1 MAKFDLHQL
10 LNERSKAAAVER
22 EREPRT
28 ADGMEQLT
36 LDVYDL
42 IPSQENFYSTQYI
55 SDLKQS
61 IAIVG
66 LLQPLLVERDGDK
79 FRVVAGH
86 RRRLACMALV
96 EDGLAQFRRVPCVT
110 RAAEEEGTVKTIL
123 DRLALIF
130 ANGFREKSDWEKMEE
145 TLRTE
150 ALIAELRKEV
160 EVEGRTRWITAE
172 FTGITEAQIG
182 RYKSIKNN
190 LCPEL
195 MQAFKAKRLGV
206 STAYELSGLSPDYQA
221 RAADTLEEMGVLSI
235 NDAKALKQ
243 EEEARKP
250 LEGQMEL
257 DAAEEGA
264 AQTAKEAAQDAP
276 EAAGDKGVH
285 IPDPGAHARFCP
297 GFPVL
302 FQAVPLFRRQD
313 GLRQLV
319 RAGVLCFKAD
329 RAPAGQRAHE
339 VRLCVGN
346 EAALKNAPVFLFQH
360 HKGFRHLLHIR
371 DPLLLVDGARGL
383 YEALKEMPLGIVL
396 LSPPAV
402 QRFFSLLV
410 VHPCCPPFSRRS
422 YSGIYPSQLR
432 FST

>member
-1 MAKFDLHQL
+1 M
-10 LNERSKAAAVER
+10 
-22 EREPRT
+22 
-28 ADGMEQLT
+28 T

-55 SDLKQS
+55 NDLKQS

-206 STAYELSGLSPDYQA
+206 STAYELSGLSVDYQN
-221 RAADTLEEMGVLSI
+221 RAADTLEEVGVLSI

-243 EEEARKP
+243 EEAGKP
-250 LEGQMEL
+250 LEGQMEF
-257 DAAEEGA
+257 DTAAEEDVQTAQGA
-264 AQTAKEAAQDAP
+264 AQDVP
-276 EAAGDKGVH
+276 EAAGGTDTTTAAEGAQEAPETAKDAPQEEQQGKQQQPEPEKPAYVEREQRGRGCAWCNPDYHREQATAEGRFLLAYEPEEKLAMILDKET
-285 IPDPGAHARFCP
+285 GAVEHMIF
-297 GFPVL
+297 
-302 FQAVPLFRRQD
+302 
-313 GLRQLV
+313 
-319 RAGVLCFKAD
+319 
-329 RAPAGQRAHE
+329 H
-339 VRLCVGN
+339 
-346 EAALKNAPVFLFQH
+346 
-360 HKGFRHLLHIR
+360 
-371 DPLLLVDGARGL
+371 
-383 YEALKEMPLGIVL
+383 
-396 LSPPAV
+396 
-402 QRFFSLLV
+402 
-410 VHPCCPPFSRRS
+410 CCPFCGRK
-422 YSGIYPSQLR
+422 LK
-432 FST
+432 

>member
-55 SDLKQS
+55 NDLKQS

-206 STAYELSGLSPDYQA
+206 STAYELSGLSVDYQN
-221 RAADTLEEMGVLSI
+221 RAADTLEEVGVLSI

-243 EEEARKP
+243 EEEAGKP
-250 LEGQMEL
+250 LEGQMEF
-257 DAAEEGA
+257 DTAAEEDVQTAQGA
-264 AQTAKEAAQDAP
+264 AQDVP
-276 EAAGDKGVH
+276 EAAGGTDTTTAAEGAQEAPETTKDAPQEEQQGKQQQPEPEKPAYVEREQRGRGCAWCNPDYHREQATAEGRFLLAYEPEEKLAMILDKET
-285 IPDPGAHARFCP
+285 GAVEHMIF
-297 GFPVL
+297 
-302 FQAVPLFRRQD
+302 
-313 GLRQLV
+313 
-319 RAGVLCFKAD
+319 
-329 RAPAGQRAHE
+329 H
-339 VRLCVGN
+339 
-346 EAALKNAPVFLFQH
+346 
-360 HKGFRHLLHIR
+360 
-371 DPLLLVDGARGL
+371 
-383 YEALKEMPLGIVL
+383 
-396 LSPPAV
+396 
-402 QRFFSLLV
+402 
-410 VHPCCPPFSRRS
+410 CCPFCGRK
-422 YSGIYPSQLR
+422 LK
-432 FST
+432 

>member
-22 EREPRT
+22 EKEPRT

-55 SDLKQS
+55 NDLKQS

-206 STAYELSGLSPDYQA
+206 STAYELSGLSVDYQN
-221 RAADTLEEMGVLSI
+221 RAADTLEEVGVLSI

-243 EEEARKP
+243 EEEAGKP
-250 LEGQMEL
+250 LEGQMEF
-257 DAAEEGA
+257 DTAAEEDVQTAQGA
-264 AQTAKEAAQDAP
+264 AQDVP
-276 EAAGDKGVH
+276 EAAGGTDTTTAAEGAQEAPETAKDAPQEEQQGKQQQPEPEKPAYVEREQRGRGCAWCNPDYHREQATAEGRFLLAYEPEEKLAMVLDKETGAVEH
-285 IPDPGAHARFCP
+285 II
-297 GFPVL
+297 
-302 FQAVPLFRRQD
+302 
-313 GLRQLV
+313 
-319 RAGVLCFKAD
+319 
-329 RAPAGQRAHE
+329 
-339 VRLCVGN
+339 
-346 EAALKNAPVFLFQH
+346 FQH
-360 HKGFRHLLHIR
+360 CPFCGRK
-371 DPLLLVDGARGL
+371 
-383 YEALKEMPLGIVL
+383 LK
-396 LSPPAV
+396 
-402 QRFFSLLV
+402 
-410 VHPCCPPFSRRS
+410 
-422 YSGIYPSQLR
+422 
-432 FST
+432 

>member
-10 LNERSKAAAVER
+10 LNERSMAAAVER
-22 EREPRT
+22 EKEPRP

-55 SDLKQS
+55 NDLKQS

-66 LLQPLLVERDGDK
+66 VLQPLLVERDGDK
-79 FRVVAGH
+79 FRIVAGH
-86 RRRLACMALV
+86 RRRMACMALV
-96 EDGLAQFRRVPCVT
+96 EDGLEQFRRVPCVT

-206 STAYELSGLSPDYQA
+206 STAYELSGLSVDYQH
-221 RAADTLEEMGVLSI
+221 RAADTLEEVGVLSI

-243 EEEARKP
+243 AEEAGKP
-250 LEGQMEL
+250 LEGQMEF
-257 DAAEEGA
+257 DTAAEEA
-264 AQTAKEAAQDAP
+264 AQTAQGAAQDAP
-276 EAAGDKGVH
+276 EAAGGTDTTTAEEGPQKAPETAQDAPQEEQPGKQPKPEPEKPAYVEREPRGRGCAWCNPDYHREQATAEGRFLLAYEPEEKLAMVLDKETGAVEH
-285 IPDPGAHARFCP
+285 II
-297 GFPVL
+297 
-302 FQAVPLFRRQD
+302 
-313 GLRQLV
+313 
-319 RAGVLCFKAD
+319 
-329 RAPAGQRAHE
+329 
-339 VRLCVGN
+339 
-346 EAALKNAPVFLFQH
+346 FQH
-360 HKGFRHLLHIR
+360 CPFCGRK
-371 DPLLLVDGARGL
+371 
-383 YEALKEMPLGIVL
+383 LK
-396 LSPPAV
+396 
-402 QRFFSLLV
+402 
-410 VHPCCPPFSRRS
+410 
-422 YSGIYPSQLR
+422 
-432 FST
+432 

>member
-22 EREPRT
+22 ENEPHT

-55 SDLKQS
+55 NDLKQS

-79 FRVVAGH
+79 FRIVAGH

-96 EDGLAQFRRVPCVT
+96 EDGLEQFRRVPCVT
-110 RAAEEEGTVKTIL
+110 RAVEEEGAVKTIL

-160 EVEGRTRWITAE
+160 EIEGRTRRIMAE

-206 STAYELSGLSPDYQA
+206 STAYELSGLSVDYQH
-221 RAADTLEEMGVLSI
+221 RAADTLEEVGVLSI

-243 EEEARKP
+243 AEEAGKP
-250 LEGQMEL
+250 LEGQMEF
-257 DAAEEGA
+257 DTAAAEAPQA
-264 AQTAKEAAQDAP
+264 AQGAAQDAP
-276 EAAGDKGVH
+276 EAAGGTDTTTAAEGAQEAPETAQDAPQEEQPGKQPQTEPEKPAYVEREQRGRGCAWCNPDYHREQATAEGRFLLAYEPEEKLTMVLDKETGAVEH
-285 IPDPGAHARFCP
+285 II
-297 GFPVL
+297 
-302 FQAVPLFRRQD
+302 
-313 GLRQLV
+313 
-319 RAGVLCFKAD
+319 
-329 RAPAGQRAHE
+329 
-339 VRLCVGN
+339 
-346 EAALKNAPVFLFQH
+346 FQH
-360 HKGFRHLLHIR
+360 CPFCGRK
-371 DPLLLVDGARGL
+371 
-383 YEALKEMPLGIVL
+383 LK
-396 LSPPAV
+396 
-402 QRFFSLLV
+402 
-410 VHPCCPPFSRRS
+410 
-422 YSGIYPSQLR
+422 
-432 FST
+432 

>member
-10 LNERSKAAAVER
+10 LNERSMAAAVER
-22 EREPRT
+22 EKESRP

-55 SDLKQS
+55 NDLKQS

-66 LLQPLLVERDGDK
+66 LLQPLLVERDGGK

-96 EDGLAQFRRVPCVT
+96 EDGLEQFRRVPCVT
-110 RAAEEEGTVKTIL
+110 RAVEEEGAVKTIL

-276 EAAGDKGVH
+276 EAAGDTDTATAAEGTQDT
-285 IPDPGAHARFCP
+285 PETA
-297 GFPVL
+297 
-302 FQAVPLFRRQD
+302 QD
-313 GLRQLV
+313 GQQE
-319 RAGVLCFKAD
+319 KQQD
-329 RAPAGQRAHE
+329 KPPQKE
-339 VRLCVGN
+339 P
-346 EAALKNAPVFLFQH
+346 EKPVYVEREPRGRGCAWCNPDYHREQATAEGRFLLAYEPEE
-360 HKGFRHLLHIR
+360 KLAMIL
-371 DPLLLVDGARGL
+371 DKETGAV
-383 YEALKEMPLGIVL
+383 EHMI
-396 LSPPAV
+396 
-402 QRFFSLLV
+402 F
-410 VHPCCPPFSRRS
+410 HCCPFCGRK
-422 YSGIYPSQLR
+422 LK
-432 FST
+432 

>member
-22 EREPRT
+22 ENEPRT

-55 SDLKQS
+55 NDLKQS

-66 LLQPLLVERDGDK
+66 VLQPLLVERDGDK
-79 FRVVAGH
+79 FRIVAGH
-86 RRRLACMALV
+86 RRRMACMALV
-96 EDGLAQFRRVPCVT
+96 EDGLEQFRRVPCVT
-110 RAAEEEGTVKTIL
+110 RAVEEEGAVKTIL

-160 EVEGRTRWITAE
+160 EIEGRTRRIMAE

-221 RAADTLEEMGVLSI
+221 RAADTLEEVGVLSI

-243 EEEARKP
+243 AEEAGKP
-250 LEGQMEL
+250 LEGQMEF
-257 DAAEEGA
+257 DTAAEEA
-264 AQTAKEAAQDAP
+264 AQTAQGAAQDAP
-276 EAAGDKGVH
+276 EAAGGTDTTTAEEGPQKAPETAQDAPQEEQRGKQTQTEPEKPAYVEREPHGRGCAWCNPDYHREQATAEGRFLLAYEPEEKLAMVLDKETGAVEH
-285 IPDPGAHARFCP
+285 II
-297 GFPVL
+297 
-302 FQAVPLFRRQD
+302 
-313 GLRQLV
+313 
-319 RAGVLCFKAD
+319 
-329 RAPAGQRAHE
+329 
-339 VRLCVGN
+339 
-346 EAALKNAPVFLFQH
+346 FQH
-360 HKGFRHLLHIR
+360 CPFCGRK
-371 DPLLLVDGARGL
+371 
-383 YEALKEMPLGIVL
+383 LK
-396 LSPPAV
+396 
-402 QRFFSLLV
+402 
-410 VHPCCPPFSRRS
+410 
-422 YSGIYPSQLR
+422 
-432 FST
+432 

>member
-55 SDLKQS
+55 NDLKQS

-66 LLQPLLVERDGDK
+66 VLQPLLVERDGDK
-79 FRVVAGH
+79 FRIVAGH

-96 EDGLAQFRRVPCVT
+96 EDGLEQFRRVPCVT
-110 RAAEEEGTVKTIL
+110 RAVEEEGTVKTIL

-160 EVEGRTRWITAE
+160 DLEGRTRKILAE

-206 STAYELSGLSPDYQA
+206 STAYELSGLSVDYQN
-221 RAADTLEEMGVLSI
+221 RAADTLEEVGVLSI

-243 EEEARKP
+243 EEEAGKP
-250 LEGQMEL
+250 LEGQMEF
-257 DAAEEGA
+257 DTAAEEDVQTAQGA
-264 AQTAKEAAQDAP
+264 AQDVP
-276 EAAGDKGVH
+276 EAAGGTDTTTAAEGAQEAPETAKDAPQEEQQGKQQQPEPEKPAYVEREQRGRGCAWCNPDYHREQATAEGRFLLAYEPEEKLAMVLDKETGAVEH
-285 IPDPGAHARFCP
+285 II
-297 GFPVL
+297 
-302 FQAVPLFRRQD
+302 
-313 GLRQLV
+313 
-319 RAGVLCFKAD
+319 
-329 RAPAGQRAHE
+329 
-339 VRLCVGN
+339 
-346 EAALKNAPVFLFQH
+346 FQH
-360 HKGFRHLLHIR
+360 CPFCGRK
-371 DPLLLVDGARGL
+371 
-383 YEALKEMPLGIVL
+383 LK
-396 LSPPAV
+396 
-402 QRFFSLLV
+402 
-410 VHPCCPPFSRRS
+410 
-422 YSGIYPSQLR
+422 
-432 FST
+432 

>member
-22 EREPRT
+22 DKEPRT

-36 LDVYDL
+36 LNVYDL

-55 SDLKQS
+55 NDLKQS

-66 LLQPLLVERDGDK
+66 VLQPLLVERDGEK

-96 EDGLAQFRRVPCVT
+96 EDGLEQFRRVPCVT
-110 RAAEEEGTVKTIL
+110 RAVEEEGAVKTIL

-172 FTGITEAQIG
+172 FTGVTEAQIG

-221 RAADTLEEMGVLSI
+221 RAADTLEEVGVLSI

-243 EEEARKP
+243 AEEERKP
-250 LEGQMEL
+250 LEGQMEF
-257 DAAEEGA
+257 DTAAVEVPQAAQGA
-264 AQTAKEAAQDAP
+264 AQNAP
-276 EAAGDKGVH
+276 EAAGGTDTPAAEGPQEAPEMAQDAPQEEQPDKQPQPEPEKTAYVEREPRGRGCAWCNPDYHREQATAEGRFLLAYEPEEKLAIVLDKETGAVEH
-285 IPDPGAHARFCP
+285 II
-297 GFPVL
+297 
-302 FQAVPLFRRQD
+302 
-313 GLRQLV
+313 
-319 RAGVLCFKAD
+319 
-329 RAPAGQRAHE
+329 
-339 VRLCVGN
+339 
-346 EAALKNAPVFLFQH
+346 FQH
-360 HKGFRHLLHIR
+360 CPFCGRK
-371 DPLLLVDGARGL
+371 
-383 YEALKEMPLGIVL
+383 LK
-396 LSPPAV
+396 
-402 QRFFSLLV
+402 
-410 VHPCCPPFSRRS
+410 
-422 YSGIYPSQLR
+422 
-432 FST
+432 

>member
-55 SDLKQS
+55 NDLKQS

-221 RAADTLEEMGVLSI
+221 RAADTLEEVGVLSI

-257 DAAEEGA
+257 DAAAEGT
-264 AQTAKEAAQDAP
+264 AQTAQEADQDAP
-276 EAAGDKGVH
+276 AAAGDTDTATAAEGTQDT
-285 IPDPGAHARFCP
+285 PETA
-297 GFPVL
+297 
-302 FQAVPLFRRQD
+302 QD
-313 GLRQLV
+313 GQQEKQQDKPPQKEPE
-319 RAGVLCFKAD
+319 KAAYVEREPRGRGCAWCNPD
-329 RAPAGQRAHE
+329 YHREQATAEGR
-339 VRLCVGN
+339 
-346 EAALKNAPVFLFQH
+346 FLLAYEPEE
-360 HKGFRHLLHIR
+360 KLAMIL
-371 DPLLLVDGARGL
+371 DKETGAV
-383 YEALKEMPLGIVL
+383 EHMI
-396 LSPPAV
+396 
-402 QRFFSLLV
+402 F
-410 VHPCCPPFSRRS
+410 HCCPFCGRK
-422 YSGIYPSQLR
+422 LK
-432 FST
+432 

>member
-22 EREPRT
+22 ENEPRT

-55 SDLKQS
+55 NDLKQS

-66 LLQPLLVERDGDK
+66 VLQPLLVERDGDK
-79 FRVVAGH
+79 FRIVAGH

-96 EDGLAQFRRVPCVT
+96 EDGLEQFRRVPCVT
-110 RAAEEEGTVKTIL
+110 RAVEEEGTVKTIL

-182 RYKSIKNN
+182 RDKSIKNN

-206 STAYELSGLSPDYQA
+206 STAYELSGLSVDYQN
-221 RAADTLEEMGVLSI
+221 RAADTLEEVGVLSI

-243 EEEARKP
+243 AEEAGRL
-250 LEGQMEL
+250 LEGQMEF
-257 DAAEEGA
+257 DAAAEAPQA
-264 AQTAKEAAQDAP
+264 AQGAAQDAP
-276 EAAGDKGVH
+276 EAAGGTDTTTAAEGAKEAPETAQDTPQEEQTDKPPQKEPEKPTYVEREPRGRGCAWCN
-285 IPDPGAHARFCP
+285 PDYHREQATAEGRFLLAYEPEEKLAMILDKETGAVEHMIF
-297 GFPVL
+297 
-302 FQAVPLFRRQD
+302 
-313 GLRQLV
+313 
-319 RAGVLCFKAD
+319 
-329 RAPAGQRAHE
+329 H
-339 VRLCVGN
+339 
-346 EAALKNAPVFLFQH
+346 
-360 HKGFRHLLHIR
+360 
-371 DPLLLVDGARGL
+371 
-383 YEALKEMPLGIVL
+383 
-396 LSPPAV
+396 
-402 QRFFSLLV
+402 
-410 VHPCCPPFSRRS
+410 CCPFCGRK
-422 YSGIYPSQLR
+422 LK
-432 FST
+432 

>member
-221 RAADTLEEMGVLSI
+221 RAADTLEEVGVLSI

-243 EEEARKP
+243 AEEARKP

-257 DAAEEGA
+257 DAAAEGT
-264 AQTAKEAAQDAP
+264 AQTAQEAARNAP
-276 EAAGDKGVH
+276 EAAGDT
-285 IPDPGAHARFCP
+285 DTTTAAEGAQDAP
-297 GFPVL
+297 ET
-302 FQAVPLFRRQD
+302 AQD
-313 GLRQLV
+313 GQQE
-319 RAGVLCFKAD
+319 GQTDKPPQKEPEKAAYVE
-329 RAPAGQRAHE
+329 REPRGRG
-339 VRLCVGN
+339 CVWCNPDYHREQATAEGR
-346 EAALKNAPVFLFQH
+346 FLLAYEPEE
-360 HKGFRHLLHIR
+360 KLAMIL
-371 DPLLLVDGARGL
+371 DKETGAV
-383 YEALKEMPLGIVL
+383 EHMI
-396 LSPPAV
+396 
-402 QRFFSLLV
+402 F
-410 VHPCCPPFSRRS
+410 HCCPFCGRK
-422 YSGIYPSQLR
+422 LK
-432 FST
+432 

>member
-22 EREPRT
+22 EKEPRT

-55 SDLKQS
+55 NDLKQS

-66 LLQPLLVERDGDK
+66 LLQPLLVERDGDR

-206 STAYELSGLSPDYQA
+206 STAYELSGLSVDYQN
-221 RAADTLEEMGVLSI
+221 RAADTLEEVGVLSI

-243 EEEARKP
+243 EEEAGKP
-250 LEGQMEL
+250 LEGQMEF
-257 DAAEEGA
+257 DTAAEEDVQTAQGA
-264 AQTAKEAAQDAP
+264 ARNAP
-276 EAAGDKGVH
+276 EAAGDT
-285 IPDPGAHARFCP
+285 DTTTAAEGAQDAP
-297 GFPVL
+297 ET
-302 FQAVPLFRRQD
+302 AQD
-313 GLRQLV
+313 GQQE
-319 RAGVLCFKAD
+319 GQTDKPPQKEPEKAAYVEREPRGRGCAWCNPD
-329 RAPAGQRAHE
+329 YHREQATAEGR
-339 VRLCVGN
+339 
-346 EAALKNAPVFLFQH
+346 FLLAYEPEE
-360 HKGFRHLLHIR
+360 KLAMIL
-371 DPLLLVDGARGL
+371 DKETGAV
-383 YEALKEMPLGIVL
+383 EHMI
-396 LSPPAV
+396 
-402 QRFFSLLV
+402 F
-410 VHPCCPPFSRRS
+410 HCCPFCGRK
-422 YSGIYPSQLR
+422 LK
-432 FST
+432 

>member
-22 EREPRT
+22 ENEPHT

-55 SDLKQS
+55 NDLKQS

-96 EDGLAQFRRVPCVT
+96 EDGLEQFRRVPCVT
-110 RAAEEEGTVKTIL
+110 RAVEEEGAVKTIL

-206 STAYELSGLSPDYQA
+206 STAYELSGLSVDYQH
-221 RAADTLEEMGVLSI
+221 RAADTLKEVGVLSI

-243 EEEARKP
+243 AEEAGKP
-250 LEGQMEL
+250 LEGQMEF
-257 DAAEEGA
+257 DTAAG
-264 AQTAKEAAQDAP
+264 
-276 EAAGDKGVH
+276 EAAGDT
-285 IPDPGAHARFCP
+285 DTARTEEGP
-297 GFPVL
+297 
-302 FQAVPLFRRQD
+302 Q
-313 GLRQLV
+313 
-319 RAGVLCFKAD
+319 
-329 RAPAGQRAHE
+329 
-339 VRLCVGN
+339 
-346 EAALKNAPVFLFQH
+346 EAAETAQDKPQEGQTNNQQQAEPEKPAYVEREPRGRGCAWCNPDYHREQATAEGRFLLAYEPEEKLAMVLDKETGAVEHIIFQH
-360 HKGFRHLLHIR
+360 CPFCGRK
-371 DPLLLVDGARGL
+371 
-383 YEALKEMPLGIVL
+383 LK
-396 LSPPAV
+396 
-402 QRFFSLLV
+402 
-410 VHPCCPPFSRRS
+410 
-422 YSGIYPSQLR
+422 
-432 FST
+432 

>member
-22 EREPRT
+22 EKEPRT

-55 SDLKQS
+55 NDLKQS

-66 LLQPLLVERDGDK
+66 VLQPLLVERDGDK
-79 FRVVAGH
+79 FRIVAGH

-96 EDGLAQFRRVPCVT
+96 EDGLEQFRRVPCVT
-110 RAAEEEGTVKTIL
+110 RAVEEEGTVKTIL

-206 STAYELSGLSPDYQA
+206 STAYELSGLSVDYQN
-221 RAADTLEEMGVLSI
+221 RAADTLEEVGVLSI

-243 EEEARKP
+243 EEEAGKP
-250 LEGQMEL
+250 LEGQMEF
-257 DAAEEGA
+257 DTAAEEDVQTAQGA
-264 AQTAKEAAQDAP
+264 AQDVP
-276 EAAGDKGVH
+276 EAAGGTDTTTAAEGAQEAPETAKDAPQEEQQGKQQQPEPEKPAYVEREQRGRGCAWCNPDYHREQATAEGRFLLAYEPEEKLAMVLDKETGAVEH
-285 IPDPGAHARFCP
+285 II
-297 GFPVL
+297 
-302 FQAVPLFRRQD
+302 
-313 GLRQLV
+313 
-319 RAGVLCFKAD
+319 
-329 RAPAGQRAHE
+329 
-339 VRLCVGN
+339 
-346 EAALKNAPVFLFQH
+346 FQH
-360 HKGFRHLLHIR
+360 CPFCGRK
-371 DPLLLVDGARGL
+371 
-383 YEALKEMPLGIVL
+383 LK
-396 LSPPAV
+396 
-402 QRFFSLLV
+402 
-410 VHPCCPPFSRRS
+410 
-422 YSGIYPSQLR
+422 
-432 FST
+432 

>member
-1 MAKFDLHQL
+1 MEKFDLHQL

-22 EREPRT
+22 ENEPHT

-55 SDLKQS
+55 NDLKQS

-66 LLQPLLVERDGDK
+66 VLQPLLVERDGDK
-79 FRVVAGH
+79 FRIVAGH

-96 EDGLAQFRRVPCVT
+96 EDGLEQFRRVPCVT
-110 RAAEEEGTVKTIL
+110 RAVEEEGTVKTIL

-206 STAYELSGLSPDYQA
+206 STAYELSGLSVDYQH
-221 RAADTLEEMGVLSI
+221 RAADTLEEVGVLSI

-243 EEEARKP
+243 AEEAGKP
-250 LEGQMEL
+250 LEGQMEF
-257 DAAEEGA
+257 DTAAGEAAKA
-264 AQTAKEAAQDAP
+264 AQGAAQDAP
-276 EAAGDKGVH
+276 EAAGGTDTTTAEEGPQKAPETAQDAPQEEQPGKQPQPEPEKPAYVEREPRGRGCAWCNPDYHREQATAEGRFLLAYEPEEKLAMVLDKETGAVEH
-285 IPDPGAHARFCP
+285 II
-297 GFPVL
+297 
-302 FQAVPLFRRQD
+302 
-313 GLRQLV
+313 
-319 RAGVLCFKAD
+319 
-329 RAPAGQRAHE
+329 
-339 VRLCVGN
+339 
-346 EAALKNAPVFLFQH
+346 FQH
-360 HKGFRHLLHIR
+360 CPFCGRK
-371 DPLLLVDGARGL
+371 
-383 YEALKEMPLGIVL
+383 LK
-396 LSPPAV
+396 
-402 QRFFSLLV
+402 
-410 VHPCCPPFSRRS
+410 
-422 YSGIYPSQLR
+422 
-432 FST
+432 

>member
-22 EREPRT
+22 ENEPRT

-55 SDLKQS
+55 NDLKQS

-66 LLQPLLVERDGDK
+66 VLQPLLVERDGDK
-79 FRVVAGH
+79 FRIVAGH

-96 EDGLAQFRRVPCVT
+96 EDGLEQFRRVPCVT
-110 RAAEEEGTVKTIL
+110 RAVEEEGAVKTIL

-206 STAYELSGLSPDYQA
+206 STAYELSGLSVDYQN
-221 RAADTLEEMGVLSI
+221 RAADTLEEVGVLSI

-243 EEEARKP
+243 AEEAGKP
-250 LEGQMEL
+250 LEGQMEF
-257 DAAEEGA
+257 DTAAGEA
-264 AQTAKEAAQDAP
+264 AQTAQGAAQDAP
-276 EAAGDKGVH
+276 EAAGDADTARTEEGPQEAPETAQDTPQEEQTDKPQQKEPEKPAYVEREPRGRGCAWCN
-285 IPDPGAHARFCP
+285 PDYHREQATAEGRFLLAYEPEEKLAMILDKETGAVEHMIF
-297 GFPVL
+297 
-302 FQAVPLFRRQD
+302 
-313 GLRQLV
+313 
-319 RAGVLCFKAD
+319 
-329 RAPAGQRAHE
+329 H
-339 VRLCVGN
+339 
-346 EAALKNAPVFLFQH
+346 
-360 HKGFRHLLHIR
+360 
-371 DPLLLVDGARGL
+371 
-383 YEALKEMPLGIVL
+383 
-396 LSPPAV
+396 
-402 QRFFSLLV
+402 
-410 VHPCCPPFSRRS
+410 CCPFCGRK
-422 YSGIYPSQLR
+422 LK
-432 FST
+432 

>member
-22 EREPRT
+22 ENEPRT

-55 SDLKQS
+55 NDLKQS

-66 LLQPLLVERDGDK
+66 VLQPLLVERDGDK
-79 FRVVAGH
+79 FRIVAGH

-96 EDGLAQFRRVPCVT
+96 EDGLEQFRRVPCVT
-110 RAAEEEGTVKTIL
+110 RAVEEEGTVKTIL

-206 STAYELSGLSPDYQA
+206 STAYELSGLSVDYQN
-221 RAADTLEEMGVLSI
+221 RAADTL
-235 NDAKALKQ
+235 
-243 EEEARKP
+243 
-250 LEGQMEL
+250 
-257 DAAEEGA
+257 
-264 AQTAKEAAQDAP
+264 
-276 EAAGDKGVH
+276 
-285 IPDPGAHARFCP
+285 
-297 GFPVL
+297 
-302 FQAVPLFRRQD
+302 
-313 GLRQLV
+313 
-319 RAGVLCFKAD
+319 
-329 RAPAGQRAHE
+329 
-339 VRLCVGN
+339 
-346 EAALKNAPVFLFQH
+346 
-360 HKGFRHLLHIR
+360 
-371 DPLLLVDGARGL
+371 
-383 YEALKEMPLGIVL
+383 
-396 LSPPAV
+396 
-402 QRFFSLLV
+402 
-410 VHPCCPPFSRRS
+410 
-422 YSGIYPSQLR
+422 
-432 FST
+432 

>member
-10 LNERSKAAAVER
+10 LNERSMAAAVER
-22 EREPRT
+22 EKEPRP

-55 SDLKQS
+55 NDLKQS

-96 EDGLAQFRRVPCVT
+96 EDGLEQFRRVPCVT
-110 RAAEEEGTVKTIL
+110 RAVEEEGTVKTIL

-160 EVEGRTRWITAE
+160 AIEGRTRRIMAE

-221 RAADTLEEMGVLSI
+221 RAADTLEEVGVLSI

-243 EEEARKP
+243 AEEAGRP
-250 LEGQMEL
+250 LEGQMEF
-257 DAAEEGA
+257 DTAAAEAPQA
-264 AQTAKEAAQDAP
+264 AQGAAQDAP
-276 EAAGDKGVH
+276 EAAGGTDTTTAAEGAQEAQETAQDTPQEEQTDKPPQKEPEKPAYVEREPRGRGCAWCN
-285 IPDPGAHARFCP
+285 PDYHREQATAEGRFLLAYEPEEKLAMILDKETGAVEHMIF
-297 GFPVL
+297 
-302 FQAVPLFRRQD
+302 
-313 GLRQLV
+313 
-319 RAGVLCFKAD
+319 
-329 RAPAGQRAHE
+329 H
-339 VRLCVGN
+339 
-346 EAALKNAPVFLFQH
+346 
-360 HKGFRHLLHIR
+360 
-371 DPLLLVDGARGL
+371 
-383 YEALKEMPLGIVL
+383 
-396 LSPPAV
+396 
-402 QRFFSLLV
+402 
-410 VHPCCPPFSRRS
+410 CCPFCGRK
-422 YSGIYPSQLR
+422 LK
-432 FST
+432 

>member
-22 EREPRT
+22 EKEPRT

-55 SDLKQS
+55 NDLKQS

-66 LLQPLLVERDGDK
+66 LLQPLLVERDGDR

-221 RAADTLEEMGVLSI
+221 RAADTLEEVGVLSI

-243 EEEARKP
+243 AEEARKP

-257 DAAEEGA
+257 DAAAEGT
-264 AQTAKEAAQDAP
+264 AQTAQEAARNAP
-276 EAAGDKGVH
+276 EAAGDTDTTTAAEGAQEAPETAKDAPQEEQQGKQQQPEPEKPAYVEREQRGRGCAWCN
-285 IPDPGAHARFCP
+285 PDYHREQATAEGRFLLAYEPEEKLAMILDKETGAVEHMIF
-297 GFPVL
+297 
-302 FQAVPLFRRQD
+302 
-313 GLRQLV
+313 
-319 RAGVLCFKAD
+319 
-329 RAPAGQRAHE
+329 H
-339 VRLCVGN
+339 
-346 EAALKNAPVFLFQH
+346 
-360 HKGFRHLLHIR
+360 
-371 DPLLLVDGARGL
+371 
-383 YEALKEMPLGIVL
+383 
-396 LSPPAV
+396 
-402 QRFFSLLV
+402 
-410 VHPCCPPFSRRS
+410 CCPFCGRK
-422 YSGIYPSQLR
+422 LK
-432 FST
+432 

>member
-160 EVEGRTRWITAE
+160 DIEGRTRRIMAE

-276 EAAGDKGVH
+276 EAAGDTDTATAAEGTQDT
-285 IPDPGAHARFCP
+285 PETA
-297 GFPVL
+297 
-302 FQAVPLFRRQD
+302 QD
-313 GLRQLV
+313 GQQE
-319 RAGVLCFKAD
+319 KQQD
-329 RAPAGQRAHE
+329 KPPQKE
-339 VRLCVGN
+339 P
-346 EAALKNAPVFLFQH
+346 EKPVYVEREPRGRGCAWCNPDYHREQATAEGRFLLAYEPEE
-360 HKGFRHLLHIR
+360 KLAMIL
-371 DPLLLVDGARGL
+371 DKETGAV
-383 YEALKEMPLGIVL
+383 EHMI
-396 LSPPAV
+396 
-402 QRFFSLLV
+402 F
-410 VHPCCPPFSRRS
+410 HCCPFCGRK
-422 YSGIYPSQLR
+422 LK
-432 FST
+432 

>member
-22 EREPRT
+22 EKEPRP

-55 SDLKQS
+55 NDLKQS

-79 FRVVAGH
+79 FRIVAGH

-96 EDGLAQFRRVPCVT
+96 EDGLEQFRRVPCVT
-110 RAAEEEGTVKTIL
+110 RAVEEEGAVKTIL

-160 EVEGRTRWITAE
+160 AIEGRTRRIMAE

-206 STAYELSGLSPDYQA
+206 STAYELSGLSVDYQH
-221 RAADTLEEMGVLSI
+221 RAADTLEEVGVLSI

-243 EEEARKP
+243 AEEAGKP
-250 LEGQMEL
+250 LEGQMEF
-257 DAAEEGA
+257 DTAAEEA
-264 AQTAKEAAQDAP
+264 AQTAQGAAQDAP
-276 EAAGDKGVH
+276 EAAGGTDTTTAEEGPQKAPETAQDAPQEEQPGKQPKPEPEKPAYVEREPRGRGCAWCNPDYHREQATAEGRFLLAYEPEEKLAMVLDKETGAVEH
-285 IPDPGAHARFCP
+285 II
-297 GFPVL
+297 
-302 FQAVPLFRRQD
+302 
-313 GLRQLV
+313 
-319 RAGVLCFKAD
+319 
-329 RAPAGQRAHE
+329 
-339 VRLCVGN
+339 
-346 EAALKNAPVFLFQH
+346 FQH
-360 HKGFRHLLHIR
+360 CPFCGRK
-371 DPLLLVDGARGL
+371 
-383 YEALKEMPLGIVL
+383 LK
-396 LSPPAV
+396 
-402 QRFFSLLV
+402 
-410 VHPCCPPFSRRS
+410 
-422 YSGIYPSQLR
+422 
-432 FST
+432 

>member
-22 EREPRT
+22 ENEPRT

-55 SDLKQS
+55 NDLKQS

-66 LLQPLLVERDGDK
+66 VLQPLLVERDGDK
-79 FRVVAGH
+79 FRIVAGH

-96 EDGLAQFRRVPCVT
+96 EDGLEQFRRVPCVT
-110 RAAEEEGTVKTIL
+110 RAVEEEGAVKTIL

-160 EVEGRTRWITAE
+160 EIEGRTRRIMAE

-206 STAYELSGLSPDYQA
+206 STAYELSGLSVDYQH
-221 RAADTLEEMGVLSI
+221 RAADTLEEVGVLSI

-243 EEEARKP
+243 AEEAGKP
-250 LEGQMEL
+250 LEGQMEF
-257 DAAEEGA
+257 DTAAEEA
-264 AQTAKEAAQDAP
+264 AQTAQGAAQDAP
-276 EAAGDKGVH
+276 EAAGGTDTTTAEEGPQKAPETAQDAPQEEQPGKQPKPEPEKPAYVEREQRGRGCAWCNPDYHKEQATAEGRFLLAYEPEEKLAMVLDKETGAVEH
-285 IPDPGAHARFCP
+285 II
-297 GFPVL
+297 
-302 FQAVPLFRRQD
+302 
-313 GLRQLV
+313 
-319 RAGVLCFKAD
+319 
-329 RAPAGQRAHE
+329 
-339 VRLCVGN
+339 
-346 EAALKNAPVFLFQH
+346 FQH
-360 HKGFRHLLHIR
+360 CPFCGRK
-371 DPLLLVDGARGL
+371 
-383 YEALKEMPLGIVL
+383 LK
-396 LSPPAV
+396 
-402 QRFFSLLV
+402 
-410 VHPCCPPFSRRS
+410 
-422 YSGIYPSQLR
+422 
-432 FST
+432 

>member
-22 EREPRT
+22 ENEPRT

-55 SDLKQS
+55 NDLKQS

-66 LLQPLLVERDGDK
+66 LLQPLLVERDGGK

-96 EDGLAQFRRVPCVT
+96 EDGLEQFRRVPCVT
-110 RAAEEEGTVKTIL
+110 RAVEEEGAVKTIL

-160 EVEGRTRWITAE
+160 AIEGRTRRIMAE

-221 RAADTLEEMGVLSI
+221 RAADTLEEVGVLSI

-243 EEEARKP
+243 AEEAGRP
-250 LEGQMEL
+250 LEGQMEF
-257 DAAEEGA
+257 DTAAAEAPQA
-264 AQTAKEAAQDAP
+264 AQGAAQDAP
-276 EAAGDKGVH
+276 EAAGGTDTTTAAEGPQEAPETAQETPQEEQTDKQQQKEPEKPAYVEREPRGRGCAWCN
-285 IPDPGAHARFCP
+285 PDYHREQATAEGRFLLAYEPEEKLAMILDKETGAVEHMIF
-297 GFPVL
+297 
-302 FQAVPLFRRQD
+302 
-313 GLRQLV
+313 
-319 RAGVLCFKAD
+319 
-329 RAPAGQRAHE
+329 H
-339 VRLCVGN
+339 
-346 EAALKNAPVFLFQH
+346 
-360 HKGFRHLLHIR
+360 
-371 DPLLLVDGARGL
+371 
-383 YEALKEMPLGIVL
+383 
-396 LSPPAV
+396 
-402 QRFFSLLV
+402 
-410 VHPCCPPFSRRS
+410 CCPFCGRK
-422 YSGIYPSQLR
+422 LK
-432 FST
+432 

>member
-22 EREPRT
+22 EKEPRT

-55 SDLKQS
+55 NDLKQS

-221 RAADTLEEMGVLSI
+221 RAADTLEEVGVLSI

-243 EEEARKP
+243 AEEARKP

-257 DAAEEGA
+257 DAAAEGT
-264 AQTAKEAAQDAP
+264 AQTTQEAARNAPETAGDTDTTTAAEGAQDAP
-276 EAAGDKGVH
+276 ETA
-285 IPDPGAHARFCP
+285 
-297 GFPVL
+297 
-302 FQAVPLFRRQD
+302 QD
-313 GLRQLV
+313 GQQE
-319 RAGVLCFKAD
+319 GQTDKPPQKEPEKAAYVEREPRGRGCAWCNPD
-329 RAPAGQRAHE
+329 YHREQAMAEGR
-339 VRLCVGN
+339 
-346 EAALKNAPVFLFQH
+346 FLLAYEPEE
-360 HKGFRHLLHIR
+360 KLAMIL
-371 DPLLLVDGARGL
+371 DKETGAV
-383 YEALKEMPLGIVL
+383 EHMI
-396 LSPPAV
+396 
-402 QRFFSLLV
+402 F
-410 VHPCCPPFSRRS
+410 HCCPFCGRK
-422 YSGIYPSQLR
+422 LK
-432 FST
+432 

>member
-10 LNERSKAAAVER
+10 LNERSMAAAVER
-22 EREPRT
+22 EKEPRP

-55 SDLKQS
+55 NDLKQS

-66 LLQPLLVERDGDK
+66 LLQPLLVERDGGK

-96 EDGLAQFRRVPCVT
+96 EDGLEQFRRVPCVT
-110 RAAEEEGTVKTIL
+110 RAVEEEGTVKTIL

-160 EVEGRTRWITAE
+160 AIEGRTRRIMAE

-221 RAADTLEEMGVLSI
+221 RAADTLEEVGVLSI

-243 EEEARKP
+243 AEEAGRP
-250 LEGQMEL
+250 LEGQMEF
-257 DAAEEGA
+257 DTAAAEAPQA
-264 AQTAKEAAQDAP
+264 AQEAAQDAP
-276 EAAGDKGVH
+276 EAAGGTDTTTAAEGPQEAPETAQDTQQEEQTDKPTQKEPEKPAYVEREPRGRGCAWCN
-285 IPDPGAHARFCP
+285 PDYHREQATAEGRFLLAYEPEEKLAMILDKETGAVEHMIF
-297 GFPVL
+297 
-302 FQAVPLFRRQD
+302 
-313 GLRQLV
+313 
-319 RAGVLCFKAD
+319 
-329 RAPAGQRAHE
+329 H
-339 VRLCVGN
+339 
-346 EAALKNAPVFLFQH
+346 
-360 HKGFRHLLHIR
+360 
-371 DPLLLVDGARGL
+371 
-383 YEALKEMPLGIVL
+383 
-396 LSPPAV
+396 
-402 QRFFSLLV
+402 
-410 VHPCCPPFSRRS
+410 CCPFCGRK
-422 YSGIYPSQLR
+422 LK
-432 FST
+432 

>member
-22 EREPRT
+22 EKEPRT

-55 SDLKQS
+55 NDLKQS

-96 EDGLAQFRRVPCVT
+96 EDGLEQFRRVPCVT
-110 RAAEEEGTVKTIL
+110 RAVEEEGTVKTIL

-195 MQAFKAKRLGV
+195 MQAF
-206 STAYELSGLSPDYQA
+206 SGLP
-221 RAADTLEEMGVLSI
+221 GNVL
-235 NDAKALKQ
+235 
-243 EEEARKP
+243 
-250 LEGQMEL
+250 GQ
-257 DAAEEGA
+257 
-264 AQTAKEAAQDAP
+264 
-276 EAAGDKGVH
+276 
-285 IPDPGAHARFCP
+285 IC
-297 GFPVL
+297 
-302 FQAVPLFRRQD
+302 
-313 GLRQLV
+313 
-319 RAGVLCFKAD
+319 
-329 RAPAGQRAHE
+329 
-339 VRLCVGN
+339 
-346 EAALKNAPVFLFQH
+346 PVFGLLWFMLMPFAIWAEDTARWCIWFYEMSLMPPGEADVKTPLPALYSLKSIYSDFI
-360 HKGFRHLLHIR
+360 KG
-371 DPLLLVDGARGL
+371 
-383 YEALKEMPLGIVL
+383 K
-396 LSPPAV
+396 
-402 QRFFSLLV
+402 
-410 VHPCCPPFSRRS
+410 
-422 YSGIYPSQLR
+422 
-432 FST
+432 

>member
-22 EREPRT
+22 EKEPRT

-55 SDLKQS
+55 NDLKQS

-206 STAYELSGLSPDYQA
+206 STAYELSGLSVDYQN
-221 RAADTLEEMGVLSI
+221 RAADTLEEVGVLSI

-243 EEEARKP
+243 AEEARKP

-257 DAAEEGA
+257 DAAAEGT
-264 AQTAKEAAQDAP
+264 AQTAQEAARNAP
-276 EAAGDKGVH
+276 EAAGDT
-285 IPDPGAHARFCP
+285 DTTTAAEGAQDAP
-297 GFPVL
+297 ET
-302 FQAVPLFRRQD
+302 AQD
-313 GLRQLV
+313 GQQE
-319 RAGVLCFKAD
+319 
-329 RAPAGQRAHE
+329 GQTDKPPQKE
-339 VRLCVGN
+339 P
-346 EAALKNAPVFLFQH
+346 EKPVYVEREPRGRGCAWCNPDYHREQATAEGRFLLAYEPEE
-360 HKGFRHLLHIR
+360 KLAMIL
-371 DPLLLVDGARGL
+371 DKETGAV
-383 YEALKEMPLGIVL
+383 EHMI
-396 LSPPAV
+396 
-402 QRFFSLLV
+402 F
-410 VHPCCPPFSRRS
+410 HCCPFCGRK
-422 YSGIYPSQLR
+422 LK
-432 FST
+432 

>member
-22 EREPRT
+22 ENEPHT

-55 SDLKQS
+55 NDLKQS

-66 LLQPLLVERDGDK
+66 VLQPLLVERDGDK
-79 FRVVAGH
+79 FRIVAGH

-96 EDGLAQFRRVPCVT
+96 EDGLEQFRRVPCVT
-110 RAAEEEGTVKTIL
+110 RAVEEEGTVKTIL

-160 EVEGRTRWITAE
+160 EIEGRTRRIMAE

-206 STAYELSGLSPDYQA
+206 STAYELSGLSVDYQH
-221 RAADTLEEMGVLSI
+221 RAADTLEEVGVLSI

-243 EEEARKP
+243 AEEAGKP
-250 LEGQMEL
+250 LEGQMEF
-257 DAAEEGA
+257 DTAAEEA
-264 AQTAKEAAQDAP
+264 AQTAQGAAQDAQ
-276 EAAGDKGVH
+276 EAAGGTDATTAEEGPQKAPETAQDAPQEEQPGKQPKPEPEKPAYVEREPRGRGCAWCNPDYHREQATAEGRFLLAYEPEEKLAMILDKET
-285 IPDPGAHARFCP
+285 GAVEHMIF
-297 GFPVL
+297 
-302 FQAVPLFRRQD
+302 
-313 GLRQLV
+313 
-319 RAGVLCFKAD
+319 
-329 RAPAGQRAHE
+329 H
-339 VRLCVGN
+339 
-346 EAALKNAPVFLFQH
+346 
-360 HKGFRHLLHIR
+360 
-371 DPLLLVDGARGL
+371 
-383 YEALKEMPLGIVL
+383 
-396 LSPPAV
+396 
-402 QRFFSLLV
+402 
-410 VHPCCPPFSRRS
+410 CCPFCGRK
-422 YSGIYPSQLR
+422 LK
-432 FST
+432 

>member
-22 EREPRT
+22 ENEPRT

-55 SDLKQS
+55 NDLKQS

-66 LLQPLLVERDGDK
+66 VLQPLLVERDGDK
-79 FRVVAGH
+79 FRIVAGH
-86 RRRLACMALV
+86 RRRMACMALV
-96 EDGLAQFRRVPCVT
+96 EDGLEQFRRVPCVT
-110 RAAEEEGTVKTIL
+110 RAVEEEGAVKTIL

-160 EVEGRTRWITAE
+160 AIEGRTRRIMAE

-206 STAYELSGLSPDYQA
+206 STAYELSGLSVDYQH
-221 RAADTLEEMGVLSI
+221 RAADTLEEVGVLSI

-243 EEEARKP
+243 AEEAGKP
-250 LEGQMEL
+250 LEGQMEF
-257 DAAEEGA
+257 DTAAEEA
-264 AQTAKEAAQDAP
+264 AQTAQGAAQDAP
-276 EAAGDKGVH
+276 EAAGGTDTTTAEEGPQKAPETAQDAPQEEQRGKQTQTEPEKPAYVEREPHGRGCAWCNPDYHKEQATAEGRFLLAYEPEEKLAMVLDKETGAVEH
-285 IPDPGAHARFCP
+285 II
-297 GFPVL
+297 
-302 FQAVPLFRRQD
+302 
-313 GLRQLV
+313 
-319 RAGVLCFKAD
+319 
-329 RAPAGQRAHE
+329 
-339 VRLCVGN
+339 
-346 EAALKNAPVFLFQH
+346 FQH
-360 HKGFRHLLHIR
+360 CPFCGRK
-371 DPLLLVDGARGL
+371 
-383 YEALKEMPLGIVL
+383 LK
-396 LSPPAV
+396 
-402 QRFFSLLV
+402 
-410 VHPCCPPFSRRS
+410 
-422 YSGIYPSQLR
+422 
-432 FST
+432 